1 MFLQKSG
8 LIFYL
13 LLFSPDQRLYTV
25 HVVACVWC
33 TLAVARA
40 QDLSLSRWG
49 PELSG
54 WNWERTDM
62 CSVQVYKALQAV
74 THWHWS
80 GQHGDTGR
88 VTLVASVTSWSS
100 DQETIKEWDEGHPD
114 ITGEKLVHNQPQYLN
129 MHCACE
135 WQKRVLRA
143 YLAHLW
149 CDVDWSEKCRVA
161 CSKQH
166 VHAPPSSSQAL
177 LHPWNKIN
185 PCQASG
191 LDHGLLSGICT
202 WVPHYFLCTDL
213 AWPQSI
219 MIYVSNQHSTRNS
232 FLT

>member
-100 DQETIKEWDEGHPD
+100 DQETMKEWDEGHPD
-114 ITGEKLVHNQPQYLN
+114 ITGEKLVHNQPLY
-129 MHCACE
+129 
-135 WQKRVLRA
+135 
-143 YLAHLW
+143 
-149 CDVDWSEKCRVA
+149 
-161 CSKQH
+161 
-166 VHAPPSSSQAL
+166 
-177 LHPWNKIN
+177 
-185 PCQASG
+185 
-191 LDHGLLSGICT
+191 LLSKYALCV
-202 WVPHYFLCTDL
+202 WVTKKG
-213 AWPQSI
+213 AQSLSHPSLMWCGLI
-219 MIYVSNQHSTRNS
+219 WEVQGCVQQATCSCSS
-232 FLT
+232 LLFPGFASPLE

>member
-1 MFLQKSG
+1 MFG

-33 TLAVARA
+33 TLART

-49 PELSG
+49 LELSG

-62 CSVQVYKALQAV
+62 CSVQVYRAIQAV
-74 THWHWS
+74 TLWHWS

-88 VTLVASVTSWSS
+88 VTLVTSVTLWSQLEQWPGDNERVRWGSSWYHGREIGSQAASVSICIFT
-100 DQETIKEWDEGHPD
+100 
-114 ITGEKLVHNQPQYLN
+114 V
-129 MHCACE
+129 
-135 WQKRVLRA
+135 RVSAHWLRA
-143 YLAHLW
+143 YCTHLW

-161 CSKQH
+161 CSK
-166 VHAPPSSSQAL
+166 HAPPSSPYAL
-177 LHPWNKIN
+177 IHPWNKIN
-185 PCQASG
+185 PNRAPG

-202 WVPHYFLCTDL
+202 SVPHYFLCTDL

-219 MIYVSNQHSTRNS
+219 MIYIGYVSNPHSTRNS